1 MSNQPK
7 PDKPN
12 APATQPL
19 ATPQK
24 PSTIPPTAQKPTPP
38 PTTQAQPK
46 PSQLTIIDQLLAEL
60 QKKIKVTARK
70 DSDRRATIIVDRGQ
84 LVEVAKIL
92 KEMGFDHV
100 KAVTGIDYPNEEKLE
115 VVYHVSSYEHPDY
128 SKVIIALRTTV
139 SYRDPVV
146 PSLYSIWESVWT
158 GERETH
164 EMLGIVF
171 EGHPDLRR
179 LFLPDDFEGIYP
191 LKKEYKLK
199 KEGIF
204 LDEQPAK

>member
-7 PDKPN
+7 PSSNPVQN
-12 APATQPL
+12 NPVPQAQRP
-19 ATPQK
+19 TPQ
-24 PSTIPPTAQKPTPP
+24 AV
-38 PTTQAQPK
+38 PK
-46 PSQLTIIDQLLAEL
+46 PPQQPTIIDKLFEEL
-60 QKKIKVTARK
+60 QKRIKVTTRK
-70 DSDRRATIIVDRGQ
+70 DAPNRGTIIVDRSQ

-92 KEMGFDHV
+92 KELGFDHV
-100 KAVTGIDYPNEEKLE
+100 KTVTGMDYPDEEKLE
-115 VVYHVSSYEHPDY
+115 VIYHVSSYEHPEY
-128 SKVIIALRTTV
+128 SKVIVALRTTV

-158 GERETH
+158 GERETY
-164 EMLGIVF
+164 EMFGIRF

-191 LKKEYKLK
+191 LRKEYKLK

-204 LDEQPAK
+204 IDEQQAE